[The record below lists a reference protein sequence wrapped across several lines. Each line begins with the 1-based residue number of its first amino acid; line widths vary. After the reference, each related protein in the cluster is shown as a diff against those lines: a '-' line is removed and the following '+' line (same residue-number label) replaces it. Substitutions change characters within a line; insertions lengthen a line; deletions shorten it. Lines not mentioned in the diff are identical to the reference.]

1 LEDAIRKMTS
11 FTSQT
16 HGLMDRGVLRP
27 GLAAD
32 ITIFDPDKI
41 EDTATF
47 ENPIQY
53 AKGIEYVI
61 VNGKVS
67 VESGKHTGERAGR
80 ILRHTSA

>member
-1 LEDAIRKMTS
+1 
-11 FTSQT
+11 
-16 HGLMDRGVLRP
+16 MDRGVLRP